1 MKKLIIATQN
11 KNKFQEIRAL
21 LKPLNI
27 QSLSL
32 NDLNWK
38 EEIIEDGNSFFEN
51 ALKKA
56 KTIAKFY
63 NLPTLGDD
71 SGLVVEALPN
81 LLGIKSKRFS
91 FEGTSKANNEKLL
104 TLLEDKPN
112 RKAYFVSEIVLYYP
126 NDKYYHYI
134 GKVYGEIAN
143 DYKGKNGF
151 GYDPLFI
158 VKGTNKHMAEFSE
171 KEKNKISHRANALK
185 QFIEDIKN
193 EVVII

>member
-11 KNKFQEIRAL
+11 KNKFQEIKVL
-21 LKPLNI
+21 LAPLNI
-27 QSLSL
+27 QCLSL

-38 EEIIEDGNSFFEN
+38 EEIIEDGFSFFEN

-81 LLGIKSKRFS
+81 LLGVKSKRFS
-91 FEGTSKANNEKLL
+91 SEGTMKANNEKLL
-104 TLLEDKPN
+104 KHLKNITN
-112 RKAYFVSEIVLYYP
+112 RKAYFISEIVLYYP

-134 GKVYGEIAN
+134 GKVFGEIAY

-158 VKGTNKHMAEFSE
+158 VKDINKRMAELNE
-171 KEKNKISHRANALK
+171 EEKNKISHRGKALK
-185 QFIEDIKN
+185 KLIEDIKN